1 MTGRSYINVGISAA
15 FLILIAAVPLVQT
28 ISELARGERVQA
40 MELFSRAATPAS
52 LRAYESDLETG
63 SVAAGFLRPW
73 MQYAQFRLL
82 GEAGEKAAVGFDGWY
97 FYKPGMEYI
106 TRRPP
111 ASQPGDCPN
120 DPLKAILAFRGQLA
134 ARGIR
139 LLVMPVPNKESIYPE
154 RLTRRAG
161 RDDLVVCGQTRQLL
175 ERLRASGVE
184 VLDLFEV
191 FSRAK
196 QDPGEFNARALYLAQ
211 DSHWS
216 PAGVSL
222 AAKTVADRLRA
233 QGWVRSGTVPY
244 DIRPAPVRRVG
255 DVVRMLQSPP
265 IERFV
270 GAEDIPCEQVVRRDT
285 QAPYA
290 DDANAEVLVL
300 GDSFLRIYEQDEPGS
315 AGFVAHLARQL
326 GQPVTSLIS
335 DGGGAT
341 LVRQELHR
349 RPRLLAGK
357 KVVLWEFTERDIR
370 LAAEGWPVIPLAAAE
385 PPGKPSAEDSRTQ
398 GTLGGVP

>member
-196 QDPGEFNARALYLAQ
+196 QDPGEFNARALYLARTAIG
-211 DSHWS
+211 HPRES
-216 PAGVSL
+216 PL
-222 AAKTVADRLRA
+222 
-233 QGWVRSGTVPY
+233 
-244 DIRPAPVRRVG
+244 
-255 DVVRMLQSPP
+255 
-265 IERFV
+265 
-270 GAEDIPCEQVVRRDT
+270 
-285 QAPYA
+285 
-290 DDANAEVLVL
+290 
-300 GDSFLRIYEQDEPGS
+300 
-315 AGFVAHLARQL
+315 
-326 GQPVTSLIS
+326 
-335 DGGGAT
+335 
-341 LVRQELHR
+341 
-349 RPRLLAGK
+349 RPRLLPIVFGRKAGSGPEPCHTTSGLHRSGGSETWYGCSNRRPSNALSGPRTSHASK
-357 KVVLWEFTERDIR
+357 SFGATPRRPMPMTRTPRSLSWATVSFASTSRMNRGL
-370 LAAEGWPVIPLAAAE
+370 LALLHTWPANWASP
-385 PPGKPSAEDSRTQ
+385 
-398 GTLGGVP
+398 